1 MSSTKLLFAAAALC
15 TSLLQAQTGTAVP
28 ELAELD
34 TVTTGLLAK
43 YNIPGAAVAVSYR
56 GRLVYARGFGVTD
69 RGQTT
74 PVNPDSLFRIASVS
88 KPLTSL
94 GILKL
99 LDQGKLRLDDRAFS
113 QILTDFTPPPGKT
126 ADSRYAQ
133 VTVRQLLQHTSG
145 LAANLT
151 GDPTTPPV
159 SNQAAQA
166 FNVPSP
172 APPEFLVRN
181 ALSIPATSTPG
192 TDYSYSNVG
201 FTALS
206 RIIAKVSGK
215 SYERFM
221 QDEVFAPLGVT
232 RMRIARTK
240 LSERAPG
247 EVRYHMFTGD
257 ALVNSV
263 FPGEGTVERPYG
275 SIYLEGL
282 EGAGA
287 WVASM
292 PDLTRI
298 LSRIEQSQP
307 DKVISSA
314 AFTELIKRPDAPV
327 SVGTNVFYGLGF
339 NVRPVGNSATI
350 FHTGSLP
357 GHRSYIVRYSNDIC
371 LAYTFNMRVQNE
383 TDFGLEADNLY
394 SAAMNRQR
402 TWPQHDFFPIY
413 FPAERAR
420 VADGGVVSAASF
432 RPGAVSPGQIVT
444 LFGTNLGPKQ
454 LSTARLDAQGRLA
467 NSLEGTRVLFDGTP
481 APLVYTFETQVSAIV
496 PYNVGG
502 KSKVR
507 IEVERLG
514 VVSSATEYNVVEAA
528 PAFFTANSAG
538 TGPAAATVFPSDRIA
553 VLYAT
558 GEGLSNPLPVDG
570 SLAVTQPLPS
580 PRLPVKV
587 LLGSGASQREAEILY
602 AGAAPGLTAGLFQ
615 INIRYPEGTP
625 SGTELTLQVGNARSP
640 QGVTLTI
647 P

>member
-1 MSSTKLLFAAAALC
+1 MKLNRVFLASAALC
-15 TSLLQAQTGTAVP
+15 ASLLQAQTGTAVP

-34 TVTTGLLAK
+34 TVTTGLLTK
-43 YNIPGAAVAVSYR
+43 YNIPGAAVAVAYK

-126 ADSRYAQ
+126 ADPRYAQ
-133 VTVRQLLQHTSG
+133 VTVRQLLQHVSG

-159 SNQAAQA
+159 ATQAAQA

-172 APPEFLVRN
+172 AAAEFLVRN
-181 ALSIPATSTPG
+181 ALSIPATSAPG

-215 SYERFM
+215 SYEQFM
-221 QDEVFAPLGVT
+221 KDEIFAPLGVT
-232 RMRIARTK
+232 RMRIGKTR

-263 FPGEGTVERPYG
+263 FPGEGMVERPYG
-275 SIYLEGL
+275 AIFLEGL
-282 EGAGA
+282 EGAGT
-287 WVASM
+287 WVSSM
-292 PDLTRI
+292 PDLARI
-298 LSRIEQSQP
+298 LSRIDQDRP
-307 DKVISSA
+307 DKLISSA
-314 AFTELIKRPDAPV
+314 AFAELIKRPEAPV
-327 SVGTNVFYGLGF
+327 SVGTPTYYGLGF

-357 GHRSYIVRYSNDIC
+357 GHRSYIVRYSSDLC
-371 LAYTFNMRVQNE
+371 LAYVFNMRVQNE
-383 TDFGLEADNLY
+383 NDFGAEADNLY

-402 TWPQHDFFPIY
+402 TWPQHDFFPLY
-413 FPAERAR
+413 FPGERAR

-432 RPGAVSPGQIVT
+432 KTGAVSPGLIVT

-454 LSTARLDAQGRLA
+454 LTTARLDAQGRLA
-467 NSLEGTRVLFDGTP
+467 NSLDGTRVLFDGTP

-496 PYNVGG
+496 PYNVAG
-502 KSKVR
+502 KSRVR
-507 IEVERLG
+507 VEVERLG
-514 VVSSATEYNVVEAA
+514 VVSTATEYNVVEAA
-528 PAFFTANSAG
+528 PAFFTANSSG
-538 TGPAAATVFPSDRIA
+538 TGPAAAVVYPSDRIA

-558 GEGLSNPLPVDG
+558 GEGLSNPLPADG
-570 SLAVTQPLPS
+570 SLATTQPLPS

-602 AGAAPGLTAGLFQ
+602 SGAAPGLTAGLFQ

-625 SGTELTLQVGNARSP
+625 SGTALTLQVGNTKSP
-640 QGVTLTI
+640 EGVTLTI